1 MRKIFASSF
10 FHRFTGG
17 FALGAVAMI
26 ALKPAE
32 AASAILPLIG

>member
-1 MRKIFASSF
+1 MRKLFTSSF

-26 ALKPAE
+26 ALKPAQ
-32 AASAILPLIG
+32 AISAVMPLIG